1 MNEYLLAPPLLLLLV
16 FQCFEGGLYHSVF
29 FFGGLFCLAMITC
42 TTLKLKFFRL
52 NLDISI
58 ERNDF
63 SRLNINPEC
72 FCFVPIIA
80 LSVFVILD

>member
-1 MNEYLLAPPLLLLLV
+1 MNTCLLLHCYCYLFFNVLRTV
-16 FQCFEGGLYHSVF
+16 CITLF
-29 FFGGLFCLAMITC
+29 FFFLGLFCLAMRTC
-42 TTLKLKFFRL
+42 TALKLKFFRV

-63 SRLNINPEC
+63 SWLNINPEC
-72 FCFVPIIA
+72 FCFVPLIA

>member
-1 MNEYLLAPPLLLLLV
+1 
-16 FQCFEGGLYHSVF
+16 
-29 FFGGLFCLAMITC
+29 LAMRTC

>member
-1 MNEYLLAPPLLLLLV
+1 MLAFYFL
-16 FQCFEGGLYHSVF
+16 
-29 FFGGLFCLAMITC
+29 GLFCLAMRTC
-42 TTLKLKFFRL
+42 TTLKLKFFRV

-63 SRLNINPEC
+63 SWLNINAEC

-80 LSVFVILD
+80 LSVFVIMD

>member
-1 MNEYLLAPPLLLLLV
+1 MNTCLLLHCYCYWFFNVLRAVCITL
-16 FQCFEGGLYHSVF
+16 F
-29 FFGGLFCLAMITC
+29 FFLGGLFCLAIRTC